1 MDKKKFSQNSLLED
15 LADKLR
21 SSGLRPTK
29 QRLRLA
35 EYLFNRSKTF
45 HFTVENL
52 DKAINKKGSEEKVAL
67 ATIYNTVHAFEKAGH
82 LKEILTSNNK
92 HYFDTHIGPHYHFFD
107 EKNNELTDINP
118 GEIKIKNIPNAPKGK
133 SIKDVDVVINIEND
147 SH

>member
-1 MDKKKFSQNSLLED
+1 MDKKKD

-52 DKAINKKGSEEKVAL
+52 DKVINKKNSDEKVAL

-82 LKEILTSNNK
+82 LKEILLKEGRS
-92 HYFDTHIGPHYHFFD
+92 YFDTNTTSHHHFYD
-107 EKNNELTDINP
+107 ATNNELTDIEAN
-118 GEIKIKNIPNAPKGK
+118 NIELKKFPTPPKGK
-133 SIKDVDVVINIEND
+133 SIKNVNVIINIDND
-147 SH
+147 TQNH

>member
-1 MDKKKFSQNSLLED
+1 MYKKKD

-52 DKAINKKGSEEKVAL
+52 DKVINKKGSEEKVAL

-82 LKEILTSNNK
+82 LKEILLKEGRS
-92 HYFDTHIGPHYHFFD
+92 YFDTNTTSHHHFYD
-107 EKNNELTDINP
+107 PTNNELTDIEAN
-118 GEIKIKNIPNAPKGK
+118 NIELKKFPTPPKGK
-133 SIKDVDVVINIEND
+133 SIKNVNVIINIDND
-147 SH
+147 NDNQNH

>member
-1 MDKKKFSQNSLLED
+1 MQKKKD

-35 EYLFNRSKTF
+35 EHLFNRSKTF

-52 DKAINKKGSEEKVAL
+52 DRVINRKGSDEKVAL

-82 LKEILTSNNK
+82 LKEILTNNNTS
-92 HYFDTHIGPHYHFFD
+92 YFDTNISSHHHFFD
-107 EKNNELTDINP
+107 IDTNELEDINYN
-118 GEIKIKNIPNAPKGK
+118 EIQVAKMPHAPKGK
-133 SIKDVDVVINIEND
+133 KFKDLEVTISVQRNKNH
-147 SH
+147 S

>member
-1 MDKKKFSQNSLLED
+1 MDKKKD

-52 DKAINKKGSEEKVAL
+52 DKVINKKGSDEKVAL

-82 LKEILTSNNK
+82 LKEILLKEGRS
-92 HYFDTHIGPHYHFFD
+92 YFDTNITSHHHFYD
-107 EKNNELTDINP
+107 EENNMLIDCDADDIDTIN
-118 GEIKIKNIPNAPKGK
+118 IKKNIPGK
-133 SIKDVDVVINIEND
+133 KINSVEVLIKVASDNHNQN
-147 SH
+147 

>member
-1 MDKKKFSQNSLLED
+1 MDKKKD

-52 DKAINKKGSEEKVAL
+52 DKVINKKSSDEKVAL

-82 LKEILTSNNK
+82 LKEILLKEGRS
-92 HYFDTHIGPHYHFFD
+92 YFDTNTTSHHHFYD
-107 EKNNELTDINP
+107 EKNNELIDIEAN
-118 GEIKIKNIPNAPKGK
+118 NIELKKFPMPPKGK
-133 SIKDVDVVINIEND
+133 SIKNVNVIINIDND
-147 SH
+147 TQNH

>member
-1 MDKKKFSQNSLLED
+1 MDKKKD

-52 DKAINKKGSEEKVAL
+52 DKFINKKGPDEKVAL

-82 LKEILTSNNK
+82 LKEILLKEGRS
-92 HYFDTHIGPHYHFFD
+92 YFDTNTTSHHHFYD
-107 EKNNELTDINP
+107 EENNELIDIDAN
-118 GEIKIKNIPNAPKGK
+118 NIELKKFPTPPKGK
-133 SIKDVDVVINIEND
+133 SIKNVNVIINIDND
-147 SH
+147 TQNH

>member
-1 MDKKKFSQNSLLED
+1 MDKKKD

-21 SSGLRPTK
+21 DSGLRPTK

-52 DKAINKKGSEEKVAL
+52 DKVINKKNSDEKVAL

-82 LKEILTSNNK
+82 LKEILLKEGRS
-92 HYFDTHIGPHYHFFD
+92 YFDTNTTSHHHFYD
-107 EKNNELTDINP
+107 ATNNELTDIEAN
-118 GEIKIKNIPNAPKGK
+118 NIELKKFPTPPKGK
-133 SIKDVDVVINIEND
+133 SIKNVNVIINIDND
-147 SH
+147 NQNH